1 MIDFIKNLVKEAQA
15 SENHTAV
22 KCMSHS
28 DLMDAMKMSN
38 NSFVDFCKEMSEYM
52 KNNGC
57 SFSYIEEG
65 MMPVIKVM
73 YKRFESDC
81 IFDGA
86 KFGKVYVT
94 REWRKALYIEKVGDE
109 HKLYIENVGISYH
122 NSDGTYKPR
131 ITQFLTMPGISHHN
145 SDGTLK
151 SFSELYDSET
161 TKEYSECDIIA
172 EWNESINE
180 KELHTLAE
188 ENNPYEFY
196 RHYEFSDE
204 DDFHTIFNNGFKMG
218 YRKAKGQ

>member
-28 DLMDAMKMSN
+28 ELMDAMKMSN

-65 MMPVIKVM
+65 VMPVIKVM
-73 YKRFESDC
+73 YNRFESADM
-81 IFDGA
+81 FDGA

-109 HKLYIENVGISYH
+109 HKLYIENGGISYH
-122 NSDGTYKPR
+122 NSDGT
-131 ITQFLTMPGISHHN
+131 N
-145 SDGTLK
+145 N
-151 SFSELYDSET
+151 SFSGLHDHET
-161 TKEYSECDIIA
+161 TKQHSECDIIA
-172 EWNESINE
+172 EWNESIDE

-196 RHYEFSDE
+196 RHYEISDE

>member
-28 DLMDAMKMSN
+28 ELMDAMKMSN
-38 NSFVDFCKEMSEYM
+38 NSYVDFCKEMSEYM

-73 YKRFESDC
+73 YNRFESAN
-81 IFDGA
+81 IFDDA

-94 REWRKALYIEKVGDE
+94 REWRKALYIEKVDVE

-122 NSDGTYKPR
+122 NSDGTHK
-131 ITQFLTMPGISHHN
+131 F
-145 SDGTLK
+145 
-151 SFSELYDSET
+151 FSELYDSET
-161 TKEYSECDIIA
+161 TKQYSEYDIIA

-180 KELHTLAE
+180 KELHTLAD

-196 RHYEFSDE
+196 RHYEISDE

>member
-28 DLMDAMKMSN
+28 ELMDAMKMSN
-38 NSFVDFCKEMSEYM
+38 NSFVDFCKEVSEYM

-65 MMPVIKVM
+65 MMPVINVM
-73 YKRFESDC
+73 YNRFESADM
-81 IFDGA
+81 FDGA

-109 HKLYIENVGISYH
+109 HKLYIENG
-122 NSDGTYKPR
+122 
-131 ITQFLTMPGISHHN
+131 GISHHN

>member
-28 DLMDAMKMSN
+28 ELMDAMKMSN

-52 KNNGC
+52 KNNRC

-73 YKRFESDC
+73 YNRFESAD

-94 REWRKALYIEKVGDE
+94 RECRKALYIEKVGDE
-109 HKLYIENVGISYH
+109 HKLYIENGGISYH
-122 NSDGTYKPR
+122 NSDGTHKPR

-161 TKEYSECDIIA
+161 TKQYSEYDIIA
-172 EWNESINE
+172 ELDEQIDE
-180 KELHTLAE
+180 KELHMLAE
-188 ENNPYEFY
+188 ENNSYEFHGY
-196 RHYEFSDE
+196 YETRDSDNL
-204 DDFHTIFNNGFKMG
+204 HTVFNKGFKMG